1 MRLKTGTLLEL
12 QSPDTYITGL
22 SKNQVLELW
31 LNKEPI
37 IFLKSNGGNMLLVAI
52 PGCMTMC
59 WLHKDDFKMPPVEA
73 EYTSE
78 PLEEEAEEGVDM
90 VNHPPHYLDLGMEVK
105 DIIKEVVT
113 YTFGRRAY
121 KAYCLGN
128 ELKYRLRAGHKGDP
142 MQDLEKAGFY
152 REERYKS

>member
-1 MRLKTGTLLEL
+1 MRLKIGTLLEL

-37 IFLKSNGGNMLLVAI
+37 VFLKSNGGTMLLIAI
-52 PGCMTMC
+52 PACMTIC
-59 WLHKDDFKMPPVEA
+59 WIHKDHFKMPPEKA
-73 EYTSE
+73 FTSE
-78 PLEEEAEEGVDM
+78 PLEKESVDM

-113 YTFGRRAY
+113 YTFGSRAY

-128 ELKYRLRAGHKGDP
+128 ELKYRLRAGHKGDAV
-142 MQDLEKAGFY
+142 QDLEKAAFY